1 MRSINR
7 IFFRFL
13 IAYVVLI
20 LIPLLTGIAMN
31 RAIVME
37 YEQHVKKTHLSHLK
51 KTQDLLENFVDDIK
65 WSTYQIAGNTKLLRL
80 IADKNQNLS
89 NMERSSLIRETMMDL
104 NSSLL
109 YNTSFNSIFYIYLK
123 HQDIIITPYSVY
135 THSDF
140 NDSVNFFKMENIS
153 SEDWHTAITNKH
165 YQGQILPVRTTII
178 EDFKNKRMIPYVQ
191 TLPID
196 NSSRNMSMI
205 DGVIVYLIGEADFIK
220 FLNYEDFPTG
230 AWSYIADDQ
239 NNIIS
244 SVSNSIEVIEP
255 VDLEG
260 DEGMIDMVIN
270 NRKMFIIYTTSEG
283 NNWKYVSVMPE
294 KWVLKSVVFYQIL
307 SFSVMFIALLVCL
320 GAAFALSRKWS
331 KPLTSTL
338 KSITSY
344 LKNGSLQ
351 TPSFE
356 SLPSN
361 VNELIHISEDMHDEL
376 LSQQVFVHNAFVN
389 RIINGFFK
397 DEKDIEAFL
406 SHLGF
411 RLTENNYSVAVLS
424 LTIFNTVGT
433 TKTFEEMNRIKNLFK
448 TKLQK
453 DFPIKMMISEQENTN
468 FVLILMTETEDY
480 EAHKKLIQ
488 ESFHHFFEDVPSIY
502 QEGLIVALGG
512 TVDSM
517 MKIHRSYIQ
526 AQDIISGNHETAGL
540 AIIHYSNID
549 MKLEEYYFPI
559 ELESRLSNSV
569 KAGDLDTLQ
578 NLLDI
583 LYKENLENRSLDWK
597 KLRLFY
603 SNLQSAFLRIKNQL
617 SEPARIELDS
627 ESLDA
632 DMDFVNLK
640 KLCIKACMIQN
651 RNKRSHNRHLLDRV
665 KEYLEKNHQNNNLS
679 LFMVANHFSITES
692 YLSYF
697 FKEQTGINFSTF
709 LEKIR
714 MDRAEDLLL
723 NTKEPIQSIA
733 GRVGYNSDKTF
744 RRVFKKTL
752 RVSPSRFRQDNQL
765 I

>member
-20 LIPLLTGIAMN
+20 LIPLITGIAMN

-37 YEQHVKKTHLSHLK
+37 YEQHVKITHLSHLK
-51 KTQDLLENFVDDIK
+51 KTQDLLESFVEDIK
-65 WSTYQIAGNTKLLRL
+65 WSTYQLAGNTKLLRL

-89 NMERSSLIRETMMDL
+89 HLERSSLIRETMMVL
-104 NSSLL
+104 NRSLL

-123 HQDIIITPYSVY
+123 NQDIIITPYSVY

-140 NDSVNFFKMENIS
+140 DDSVNFFKMENIS
-153 SEDWHTAITNKH
+153 SKDWHASITEQY
-165 YQGQILPVRTTII
+165 YQGKILPVRTMII
-178 EDFKNKRMIPYVQ
+178 EDFKNKKMIPYVQ

-196 NSSRNMSMI
+196 NSRNVSMI

-220 FLNYEDFPTG
+220 FLNYEDLPSGGWT
-230 AWSYIADDQ
+230 YIADDQ
-239 NNIIS
+239 NKIIS
-244 SVSNSIEVIEP
+244 LVSNSVEEIEP
-255 VDLEG
+255 VKLDG

-270 NRKMFIIYTTSEG
+270 NQKMFIIYTTSER
-283 NNWKYVSVMPE
+283 NSWKYVSVMPE

-307 SFSVMFIALLVCL
+307 SFSVMFIALLICL
-320 GAAFALSRKWS
+320 GAAYALSRKWS

-361 VNELIHISEDMHDEL
+361 VNELIHKSEDMHDEL

-397 DEKDIEAFL
+397 DEKDIGTFL
-406 SHLGF
+406 THLGF

-424 LTIFNTVGT
+424 LTVFNTAGT
-433 TKTFEEMNRIKNLFK
+433 TKSFEEMNRIKNLFK
-448 TKLQK
+448 TKLQQS
-453 DFPIKMMISEQENTN
+453 FPVKTMISEQENTN
-468 FVLILMTETEDY
+468 FVLILMTESEDLN
-480 EAHKKLIQ
+480 AHEKLIQ
-488 ESFHHFFEDVPSIY
+488 DSFHHFFEDVPSFY
-502 QEGLIVALGG
+502 KEGLIVALGG

-517 MKIHRSYIQ
+517 MKIHSSYIQ
-526 AQDIISGNHETAGL
+526 AQDVLSGNHVMGGL
-540 AIIHYSNID
+540 SIIHYSDID

-559 ELESRLSNSV
+559 EMESRLINSV
-569 KAGDLDTLQ
+569 KAGDMDTLK

-583 LYKENLENRSLDWK
+583 LYKENLENRSLERK

-617 SEPARIELDS
+617 SESVRNELDL
-627 ESLDA
+627 ENFEA
-632 DMDFVNLK
+632 DMDFDNLK
-640 KLCIKACMIQN
+640 NLCLKVCLVQN
-651 RNKRSHNRHLLDRV
+651 GYKRSHNRHLLDRV
-665 KEYLEKNHQNNNLS
+665 KEYLEINHKNNNLS
-679 LFMVANHFSITES
+679 LFLVADYFSITES

-714 MDRAEDLLL
+714 MDQATDLLL
-723 NTKEPIQSIA
+723 NTNEPIQCIA

-752 RVSPSRFRQDNQL
+752 RISPSRYRQENRST
-765 I
+765 